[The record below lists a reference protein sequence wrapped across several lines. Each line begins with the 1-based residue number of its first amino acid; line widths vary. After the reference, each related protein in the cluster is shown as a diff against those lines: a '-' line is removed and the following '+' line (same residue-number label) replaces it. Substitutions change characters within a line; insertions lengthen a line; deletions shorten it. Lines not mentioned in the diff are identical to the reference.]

1 MKKFFVVPH
10 SHLDREWYRTFQE
23 NRIKL
28 VRFMDDLLDTMDADE
43 EYTCYNLDAQ
53 TSFIDDYFAIKPENE
68 ERFRRHI
75 RAGRLPI
82 GPWYVQPDEHLP
94 TAEGIIRNLLISK
107 RISDGYA
114 DYNRVG
120 YVPDSFGQSAVFP
133 TLMKGFGIDSAI
145 LYRGFGEEDSRYNDF
160 IWEGLDG
167 SRLIANWMPIGYG
180 NAMFF
185 CEDLEKNL
193 QVVEENLTLLKER
206 SISGNYLLMCGS
218 DQSFIKKFLPAA
230 LRQLNDYY
238 QSREQEYE
246 FVLATLQDY
255 IDAIRGH
262 AKQMEVVRGEL
273 RKGKRSRTHN
283 SIGATRLDIKQKN
296 FRVERKYLDQLEP
309 LSALIG
315 LFGME
320 PDGALIRRGWK
331 YIVENH
337 AHDSIC
343 CCCTDAIHEEI
354 LSRMAYA
361 EQLADALLLEKLEG
375 LHERICYGEGKGR
388 PLLVFSACLAPRQQ
402 IIETDVYVKDRTFAI
417 YDGRGEETE
426 YEIVSCER
434 FNLKDTKVSFTPIPD
449 DWYHKMRIRLRC
461 GASCYGYQ
469 TLYLREG
476 VPAAEKEGSMIR
488 GETLDNGRVA
498 VWVEADGSFT
508 IADRESGRVFRNQHI
523 LEDDGN
529 AGDEYDYSPSL
540 NDYAVTSLGALE
552 KRSVLEDT
560 PLQASM
566 EFCYRL
572 RVPETTTQKA
582 RGETLCSLEVATV
595 VTLRK
600 EEKMVYFTTRI
611 DNRAKNHRLQVHF
624 DGGERLAMHVADI
637 QLGEIERENVF
648 ALTKESERSWH
659 ERYYPVFDNHK
670 YSGLK
675 DEDERGFV
683 VLNKGLAQYEIHQ
696 RETTH
701 LALTLLSCVGA
712 MGNIDLKYR
721 RGGEAVRPTRRRL
734 RRCRGYLPVN
744 TRLCRWTRIRII
756 SRRQRAMSIR
766 SVPFRFQSTTAAEAC
781 RTALCCFVRQTVCW

>member
-1 MKKFFVVPH
+1 M
-10 SHLDREWYRTFQE
+10 
-23 NRIKL
+23 
-28 VRFMDDLLDTMDADE
+28 
-43 EYTCYNLDAQ
+43 
-53 TSFIDDYFAIKPENE
+53 
-68 ERFRRHI
+68 
-75 RAGRLPI
+75 
-82 GPWYVQPDEHLP
+82 
-94 TAEGIIRNLLISK
+94 
-107 RISDGYA
+107 
-114 DYNRVG
+114 
-120 YVPDSFGQSAVFP
+120 
-133 TLMKGFGIDSAI
+133 
-145 LYRGFGEEDSRYNDF
+145 
-160 IWEGLDG
+160 
-167 SRLIANWMPIGYG
+167 
-180 NAMFF
+180 
-185 CEDLEKNL
+185 
-193 QVVEENLTLLKER
+193 
-206 SISGNYLLMCGS
+206 
-218 DQSFIKKFLPAA
+218 
-230 LRQLNDYY
+230 
-238 QSREQEYE
+238 
-246 FVLATLQDY
+246 
-255 IDAIRGH
+255 
-262 AKQMEVVRGEL
+262 
-273 RKGKRSRTHN
+273 
-283 SIGATRLDIKQKN
+283 
-296 FRVERKYLDQLEP
+296 
-309 LSALIG
+309 
-315 LFGME
+315 
-320 PDGALIRRGWK
+320 
-331 YIVENH
+331 
-337 AHDSIC
+337 
-343 CCCTDAIHEEI
+343 
-354 LSRMAYA
+354 
-361 EQLADALLLEKLEG
+361 
-375 LHERICYGEGKGR
+375 
-388 PLLVFSACLAPRQQ
+388 VFSACLAPRQQ

-582 RGETLCSLEVATV
+582 RGETLCSLEVAIV

-675 DEDERGFV
+675 DEDGRGFV
-683 VLNKGLAQYEIHQ
+683 IYNKGLAQYEIHQ

-721 RGGEAVRPTRRRL
+721 SGRRSGSADQTPASQMQGIFTCEYAFMPVDENTDYIQAAESYVNPIRAVSFPEYDCGGSLPDSLMLFRSTDGLLVSAFKEAEDQKGGILRL
-734 RRCRGYLPVN
+734 LNPYPYAKKDVSVTVN
-744 TRLCRWTRIRII
+744 RHLFKTITCTDLAERQTGCGEVKIGKKNNPDGSAKAVFSGEVEI
-756 SRRQRAMSIR
+756 SRIGRN
-766 SVPFRFQSTTAAEAC
+766 
-781 RTALCCFVRQTVCW
+781 ALLSLRLEQ